1 MAKTV
6 KKVDT
11 KKEAKEQLNEVLV
24 DALRKSGY
32 EVVDGADYGLKAYS
46 LGVKGV
52 NGHDVRIDLTTP
64 KAKEATYDY
73 VLEALADE
81 DAE

>member
-32 EVVDGADYGLKAYS
+32 EVVDGTGYGFKAYS
-46 LGVKGV
+46 LVVKGV

>member
-24 DALRKSGY
+24 DALRRAGF
-32 EVVDGADYGLKAYS
+32 EVVDGTDYGFKAYS
-46 LGVKGV
+46 LVVKGV

>member
-11 KKEAKEQLNEVLV
+11 KKEAKEQLNDVLV

-32 EVVDGADYGLKAYS
+32 EVVDGTDYGFKAYS
-46 LGVKGV
+46 LVVKGV

>member
-32 EVVDGADYGLKAYS
+32 EVVDGVDYGFKAYS
-46 LGVKGV
+46 LVVKGV

>member
-24 DALRKSGY
+24 DTLRKSGY
-32 EVVDGADYGLKAYS
+32 EVVDGTDYGFKAYS
-46 LGVKGV
+46 LVVKGV

>member
-11 KKEAKEQLNEVLV
+11 KKEAKEQLNEVLA
-24 DALRKSGY
+24 DALRRADF
-32 EVVDGADYGLKAYS
+32 EVVDGADYGFKAYS
-46 LGVKGV
+46 LVIKGVK
-52 NGHDVRIDLTTP
+52 GHDVRIDLTTP

>member
-32 EVVDGADYGLKAYS
+32 EVVEGTDYGFKAYS
-46 LGVKGV
+46 LVVKGV

>member
-24 DALRKSGY
+24 DALCKSGY
-32 EVVDGADYGLKAYS
+32 EVVDGADYGFKAYS
-46 LGVKGV
+46 LVVKGV

>member
-32 EVVDGADYGLKAYS
+32 EVVDSTDYGFKAYS
-46 LGVKGV
+46 LVVKGV

>member
-11 KKEAKEQLNEVLV
+11 KKEAKEQLNGTLV

-32 EVVDGADYGLKAYS
+32 EVADGTDYGFKAYS
-46 LGVKGV
+46 LVIKGV

-64 KAKEATYDY
+64 KAKEDTYDY
-73 VLEALADE
+73 VLEALAKE

>member
-32 EVVDGADYGLKAYS
+32 EVVDGTDYGFKAYS
-46 LGVKGV
+46 LVVKGV
-52 NGHDVRIDLTTP
+52 NGHDVRVDLTTP

>member
-32 EVVDGADYGLKAYS
+32 EVVDGTDYGFKAYS
-46 LGVKGV
+46 LVAKGV

>member
-11 KKEAKEQLNEVLV
+11 KKEAKEQLNYVLV
-24 DALRKSGY
+24 DALLKSCY
-32 EVVDGADYGLKAYS
+32 EVVDGTDYGFKAYS
-46 LGVKGV
+46 LVVKGV

>member
-11 KKEAKEQLNEVLV
+11 KKEAKEKLNEVLV
-24 DALRKSGY
+24 DALRKCGY
-32 EVVDGADYGLKAYS
+32 EVADGADYGFTAYS
-46 LGVKGV
+46 LVIKGI

-73 VLEALADE
+73 VLEALAKE

>member
-32 EVVDGADYGLKAYS
+32 EVIDGTDYGFKAYS
-46 LGVKGV
+46 LVVKGV

>member
-32 EVVDGADYGLKAYS
+32 EVVDGTDYGFKAYS
-46 LGVKGV
+46 LVVKGV

-73 VLEALADE
+73 VLEALDDE

>member
-1 MAKTV
+1 MAETV

-32 EVVDGADYGLKAYS
+32 EVVDGTDYGFKAYS
-46 LGVKGV
+46 LVVKGV

>member
-11 KKEAKEQLNEVLV
+11 KKVAKEQLNKALV
-24 DALRKSGY
+24 DALRAAGF
-32 EVVDGADYGLKAYS
+32 EVVDGDDYGFKAYS
-46 LGVKGV
+46 LVVKGV

>member
-11 KKEAKEQLNEVLV
+11 KKEAKEQLNNVLV

-32 EVVDGADYGLKAYS
+32 EVVDGTDYGFKAYS
-46 LGVKGV
+46 LVVKGV

>member
-1 MAKTV
+1 MGTTYVCQRCHNKFTNC
-6 KKVDT
+6 K
-11 KKEAKEQLNEVLV
+11 L
-24 DALRKSGY
+24 
-32 EVVDGADYGLKAYS
+32 VDGADYGFKAYS
-46 LGVKGV
+46 LVVKGV

>member
-11 KKEAKEQLNEVLV
+11 KKEAKEQLNEVLA
-24 DALRKSGY
+24 DALRRADF
-32 EVVDGADYGLKAYS
+32 EVVDGTDYGFKAYS
-46 LGVKGV
+46 LVIKGV

>member
-32 EVVDGADYGLKAYS
+32 EVVDGADYRFKAYS
-46 LGVKGV
+46 LVVKGV

>member
-32 EVVDGADYGLKAYS
+32 EVVDGTDYGFKAYS
-46 LGVKGV
+46 LVVKGI

>member
-32 EVVDGADYGLKAYS
+32 EVVDGTDYGFKAYS
-46 LGVKGV
+46 LVVKGV

>member
-32 EVVDGADYGLKAYS
+32 EVVDGTEYGFKAYS
-46 LGVKGV
+46 LVVKGV

>member
-6 KKVDT
+6 KRVDT

-32 EVVDGADYGLKAYS
+32 EVVDGTDYGFKAYS
-46 LGVKGV
+46 LVVKGV

>member
-11 KKEAKEQLNEVLV
+11 KKEAKEQLNEVLT
-24 DALRKSGY
+24 DALRRADF
-32 EVVDGADYGLKAYS
+32 EVVDGTDYGFKAYS
-46 LGVKGV
+46 LVIRGV

>member
-11 KKEAKEQLNEVLV
+11 KKEAKEKLNEVLV
-24 DALRKSGY
+24 DALRKGGY
-32 EVVDGADYGLKAYS
+32 EVADGTDYGFKAYS
-46 LGVKGV
+46 LVIKGI
-52 NGHDVRIDLTTP
+52 NGHDVSIDLTTP

-73 VLEALADE
+73 VLEALAKE

>member
-32 EVVDGADYGLKAYS
+32 EVVDGTDYGFKAYS
-46 LGVKGV
+46 LVVKGV
-52 NGHDVRIDLTTP
+52 NGHDARIDLTTP

>member
-1 MAKTV
+1 M
-6 KKVDT
+6 
-11 KKEAKEQLNEVLV
+11 NEVLV

-32 EVVDGADYGLKAYS
+32 EVVDGADYGFKAYS
-46 LGVKGV
+46 LVVKGV

>member
-1 MAKTV
+1 MAKTI

-11 KKEAKEQLNEVLV
+11 KKEAKEQLNEVLA
-24 DALRKSGY
+24 DALRRADF
-32 EVVDGADYGLKAYS
+32 EVVDGADYGFKAYS
-46 LGVKGV
+46 LVIRGV

>member
-11 KKEAKEQLNEVLV
+11 KKEAKEKLNEVLV
-24 DALRKSGY
+24 DALRKCGY
-32 EVVDGADYGLKAYS
+32 EVADGTDYGFKAYS
-46 LGVKGV
+46 LVIKGV

-73 VLEALADE
+73 VLEALAKE

>member
-32 EVVDGADYGLKAYS
+32 EVVDGTDYGFKAYS
-46 LGVKGV
+46 LVVKGV

-73 VLEALADE
+73 VLEALANE

>member
-11 KKEAKEQLNEVLV
+11 KKEAKEKLNEVLV
-24 DALRKSGY
+24 DALRKGGY
-32 EVVDGADYGLKAYS
+32 EVADGADYGFKAYS
-46 LGVKGV
+46 LVIKGIK
-52 NGHDVRIDLTTP
+52 GHDVRIDLTTP

-73 VLEALADE
+73 VLEALAKE